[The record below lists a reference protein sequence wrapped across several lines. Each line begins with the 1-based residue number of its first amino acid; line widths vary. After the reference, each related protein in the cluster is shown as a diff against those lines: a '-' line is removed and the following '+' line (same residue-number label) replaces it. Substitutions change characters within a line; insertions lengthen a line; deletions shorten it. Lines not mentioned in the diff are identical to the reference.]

1 MEFEAW
7 LLLSTHIQL
16 FNGKKLYVGH
26 KEMKNAQYT
35 EEKEDQEGENCSQG
49 LYWKRER
56 NC

>member
-35 EEKEDQEGENCSQG
+35 EEKED
-49 LYWKRER
+49 
-56 NC
+56 